1 MYITHLTLDL
11 YPEYIKSSLNL
22 ATRKQTLELENLG
35 KRFEQILHQ
44 RRYIVRKKKIKMQL
58 SRQNSLLNKKVGER
72 EINVEEDNR
81 INRKPTANLRY
92 HVQ

>member
-44 RRYIVRKKKIKMQL
+44 RRYIVRKKK
-58 SRQNSLLNKKVGER
+58 NKNATKQTKLITE
-72 EINVEEDNR
+72 
-81 INRKPTANLRY
+81 
-92 HVQ
+92 